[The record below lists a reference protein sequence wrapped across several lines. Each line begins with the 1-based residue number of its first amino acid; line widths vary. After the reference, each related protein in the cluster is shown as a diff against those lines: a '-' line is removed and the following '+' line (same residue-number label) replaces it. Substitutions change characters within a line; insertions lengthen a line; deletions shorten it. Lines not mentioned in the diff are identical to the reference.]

1 MTFRQFVTNNV
12 LRNKRLYAA
21 YFLSSMFTV
30 MVFFTFAIFAFHPAF
45 YDSGIN
51 GEVLYGMAVAGGVIY
66 LFSFFFVLYSMGS
79 FLQSRKKEFGLL
91 TMHGMSLRQIRLMV
105 FMENMLIGFFATV
118 IGIGI
123 GILFAKFILLIGEN
137 VLIIEESLYFYIPIW
152 PVIITFGSFMALFFI
167 ISFSVTFV
175 LRSKKIIELIKGNK
189 QPKEEPKGSIVLT
202 IIAILLLAVGYYV
215 ALIAR
220 GLEVVMA
227 MVPVIVVVMIGTYF
241 LFTQVSVF
249 FIRFMKQRKSFFWKK
264 TNMIVLSDLSFRMK
278 DNART
283 FFMVAMIST
292 VAFSAIGSLFG
303 FQAYLTSGM
312 KETFPYSF
320 TYVEYDET
328 EADKLEEHVKR
339 MDELLEEHNVQTDR
353 EDVTLHYFKSSTGE
367 DVLMTNESTY
377 NTVAHLI
384 GERPLDFGDDELIA
398 VEASPVMIEEYRE
411 SEINMNPAELQN
423 GTRPT
428 AKRTIESNVLPEIN
442 VHYVMSDSLY
452 EQLSA
457 PVESDRYVLWNATS
471 GTNEDVI
478 AVGERASEEIG
489 HQLQAIDYM
498 EYSINKFY
506 GPVLFIGLF
515 IGLVFFV
522 SAGSFLYFRLYSDVD
537 EDKEKFA
544 SIAKMG
550 LTNRELKK
558 VITRQTAILFFTP
571 MIVALIHGAVALTA
585 LSHMFNYNLT
595 KQSMIVLGSFLL
607 IQIGYYLVVRY
618 VYTKQIKAAL

>member
-1 MTFRQFVTNNV
+1 MTFRQFVANNV

-30 MVFFTFAIFAFHPAF
+30 MVFFTFAIYAFHPAF
-45 YDSGIN
+45 IESEVN
-51 GEVLYGMAVAGGVIY
+51 GNALYGMAVAGGIIY

-91 TMHGMSLRQIRLMV
+91 TMHGMSMRQIRLMT

-137 VLIIEESLYFYIPIW
+137 VLIIEETLYFYIPLW
-152 PVIITFGSFMALFFI
+152 PIIITFGSFMALFFV
-167 ISFSVTFV
+167 ISFSVTFI
-175 LRSKKIIELIKGNK
+175 LRSKKIIELIKGSK

-202 IIAILLLAVGYYV
+202 IIAVLLLAVGYST
-215 ALIAR
+215 ALWAT
-220 GLEVVMA
+220 GLDVVLV
-227 MVPVIVVVMIGTYF
+227 MVPVIIVVMVGTYF

-249 FIRFMKQRKSFFWKK
+249 VIRFLKQRKSVFWKK

-292 VAFSAIGSLFG
+292 VAFSAIGTLFG
-303 FQAYLTSGM
+303 LQTYLTSGM
-312 KETFPYSF
+312 REAFPYTF
-320 TYVEYDET
+320 TYVEYDEA
-328 EADKLEEHVKR
+328 EADQTEENVNR
-339 MDELLEEHNVQTDR
+339 VEELLEEHHIEAER
-353 EDVTLHYFKSSTGE
+353 EDVTFHYYASSS
-367 DVLMTNESTY
+367 DKPVLITNESTY
-377 NTVAHLI
+377 NTLAHLI
-384 GERPLDFGDDELIA
+384 GEHPLDFGEDDLIA
-398 VEASPVMIEEYRE
+398 VEESVVMIEQYRDA
-411 SEINMNPAELQN
+411 EINMHPVELQN
-423 GTRPT
+423 GTRPI
-428 AKRTIESNVLPEIN
+428 AKQTIKSNILPNIHA
-442 VHYVMSDSLY
+442 HYIMSDPLY
-452 EQLSA
+452 EQLNT
-457 PVESDRYVLWNATS
+457 PVETERYVLWNVTS
-471 GTNEDVI
+471 GEKEDVI
-478 AVGERASEEIG
+478 TVGEIASEEIG
-489 HQLQAIDYM
+489 YQLQAIDYM
-498 EYSINKFY
+498 EYSINKMY

-537 EDKEKFA
+537 DDKEKFS
-544 SIAKMG
+544 SISKMG
-550 LTNRELKK
+550 LTNKELKK
-558 VITRQTAILFFTP
+558 VITRQTAILFFAP
-571 MIVALIHGAVALTA
+571 MIAALMHGAVALTA

-595 KQSMIVLGSFLL
+595 KQSTIVLGSFLL